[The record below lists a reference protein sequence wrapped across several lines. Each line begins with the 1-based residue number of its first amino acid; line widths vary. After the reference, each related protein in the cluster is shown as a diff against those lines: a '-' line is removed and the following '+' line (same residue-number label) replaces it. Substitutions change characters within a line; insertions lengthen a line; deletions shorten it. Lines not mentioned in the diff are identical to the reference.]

1 MGGTWVE
8 YREAELREVVPSG
21 VPDDDPARF
30 LRELRQLRNGAGLEH
45 VELAARA
52 HYPCDAI
59 LAAEAGP
66 ALPDLPM
73 LSAYVRGCGGTVT
86 DWEERWRTLT
96 RSPALTLLPTRDAG
110 GSDAAAAGARI
121 GSVSLAADAHD
132 PAIIMAALGR
142 VANGI
147 APEPAP
153 ARSLFTPASAA
164 KVAASAPPVLEQAS
178 VFAAAPAPSSA
189 PAAPPAPPPAAAAAP
204 RAGLG
209 PRRQLKASL
218 AHAGPARRGWHRRR
232 PGRRPGAGRRGHAGP
247 GTVSRE
253 AGVHGRACP
262 QCPAPRGVQVTD
274 RRGRDPRVP
283 GRHHLGALLLGS
295 VPDQKN
301 VGTLTGFFP
310 AKSPQS
316 FAARDWPYLS
326 SSSVG
331 LA

>member
-1 MGGTWVE
+1 ME

-66 ALPDLPM
+66 ALPDLPV

-178 VFAAAPAPSSA
+178 VFAAAPAASSA
-189 PAAPPAPPPAAAAAP
+189 PAAAPAASSAP
-204 RAGLG
+204 FASSAPAVSSKPRSLTPDPADVAG
-209 PRRQLKASL
+209 ATV
-218 AHAGPARRGWHRRR
+218 A
-232 PGRRPGAGRRGHAGP
+232 P
-247 GTVSRE
+247 GT
-253 AGVHGRACP
+253 A
-262 QCPAPRGVQVTD
+262 
-274 RRGRDPRVP
+274 RVP
-283 GRHHLGALLLGS
+283 GGAGTQSRAPS
-295 VPDQKN
+295 VVKPVSTAGRATKARRP
-301 VGTLTGFFP
+301 VVSKPLIV
-310 AKSPQS
+310 AVVILVCL
-316 FAARDWPYLS
+316 AAIIWALFS
-326 SSSVG
+326 
-331 LA
+331 

>member
-1 MGGTWVE
+1 ME

-66 ALPDLPM
+66 ALPDLPV

-147 APEPAP
+147 APEPAS

-164 KVAASAPPVLEQAS
+164 KVAASAASVLEQAS
-178 VFAAAPAPSSA
+178 VFAVDSAPATASVPAAAPAASSAPLASSA
-189 PAAPPAPPPAAAAAP
+189 PAVSSIPRSLTPDPADVAGTAAAP
-204 RAGLG
+204 GTARVQADAGTPGRA
-209 PRRQLKASL
+209 PSVVKPVST
-218 AHAGPARRGWHRRR
+218 AGRAPYARR
-232 PGRRPGAGRRGHAGP
+232 
-247 GTVSRE
+247 
-253 AGVHGRACP
+253 
-262 QCPAPRGVQVTD
+262 
-274 RRGRDPRVP
+274 
-283 GRHHLGALLLGS
+283 S
-295 VPDQKN
+295 VPSKPLIA
-301 VGTLTGFFP
+301 VVVILVCL
-310 AKSPQS
+310 
-316 FAARDWPYLS
+316 AAIIWALS
-326 SSSVG
+326 
-331 LA
+331 

>member
-1 MGGTWVE
+1 VE

-66 ALPDLPM
+66 ALPDLPV

-110 GSDAAAAGARI
+110 GSDAAAAGARV

-178 VFAAAPAPSSA
+178 VFAAAPAASSA
-189 PAAPPAPPPAAAAAP
+189 PAAAPVAGSAPAVSSIP
-204 RAGLG
+204 RALTPDPADVAGATA
-209 PRRQLKASL
+209 ASGT
-218 AHAGPARRGWHRRR
+218 ARVPDGAGTRARALSAVKPVSTAGRAPNARR
-232 PGRRPGAGRRGHAGP
+232 PVVSKPLIV
-247 GTVSRE
+247 TVVILVCL
-253 AGVHGRACP
+253 AAIIW
-262 QCPAPRGVQVTD
+262 
-274 RRGRDPRVP
+274 
-283 GRHHLGALLLGS
+283 ALFS
-295 VPDQKN
+295 
-301 VGTLTGFFP
+301 
-310 AKSPQS
+310 
-316 FAARDWPYLS
+316 
-326 SSSVG
+326 
-331 LA
+331 

>member
-66 ALPDLPM
+66 ALPDLPV

-178 VFAAAPAPSSA
+178 VFAAAPAASSA
-189 PAAPPAPPPAAAAAP
+189 PAAASAVSSAPFASSAPAVSSMPRSLTPDPADVAGTAAAP
-204 RAGLG
+204 GAAREPGGAGTQGRALSAVK
-209 PRRQLKASL
+209 PVST
-218 AHAGPARRGWHRRR
+218 AGRAPNARR
-232 PGRRPGAGRRGHAGP
+232 PV
-247 GTVSRE
+247 VSKPLIV
-253 AGVHGRACP
+253 AVVILVCLA
-262 QCPAPRGVQVTD
+262 AIIW
-274 RRGRDPRVP
+274 
-283 GRHHLGALLLGS
+283 ALFS
-295 VPDQKN
+295 
-301 VGTLTGFFP
+301 
-310 AKSPQS
+310 
-316 FAARDWPYLS
+316 
-326 SSSVG
+326 
-331 LA
+331 

>member
-1 MGGTWVE
+1 VE

-66 ALPDLPM
+66 ALPDLPV

-178 VFAAAPAPSSA
+178 VFAAAPAASSA
-189 PAAPPAPPPAAAAAP
+189 PAAAPFASSAPAVSSTPRSLTPDPADV
-204 RAGLG
+204 AG
-209 PRRQLKASL
+209 AT
-218 AHAGPARRGWHRRR
+218 AT
-232 PGRRPGAGRRGHAGP
+232 PGAA
-247 GTVSRE
+247 
-253 AGVHGRACP
+253 
-262 QCPAPRGVQVTD
+262 
-274 RRGRDPRVP
+274 RVP
-283 GRHHLGALLLGS
+283 GGAGTQGRAPS
-295 VPDQKN
+295 VVKPVSTAGRAPYARRPVPSKP
-301 VGTLTGFFP
+301 LI
-310 AKSPQS
+310 
-316 FAARDWPYLS
+316 AAVAIL
-326 SSSVG
+326 VC
-331 LA
+331 LAALIWALFS

>member
-66 ALPDLPM
+66 ALPDLPV

-178 VFAAAPAPSSA
+178 VFAAAPAASSA
-189 PAAPPAPPPAAAAAP
+189 PAAAPAAGSAPAVSSKPRSLTPDPSDVAGATAAP
-204 RAGLG
+204 
-209 PRRQLKASL
+209 
-218 AHAGPARRGWHRRR
+218 
-232 PGRRPGAGRRGHAGP
+232 GAA
-247 GTVSRE
+247 
-253 AGVHGRACP
+253 
-262 QCPAPRGVQVTD
+262 
-274 RRGRDPRVP
+274 RVP
-283 GRHHLGALLLGS
+283 GGA
-295 VPDQKN
+295 
-301 VGTLTGFFP
+301 GTQGRALSAVKP
-310 AKSPQS
+310 ASTAGRAPNARRPVVSKPLIVAVVILVCL
-316 FAARDWPYLS
+316 AAIIWALFS
-326 SSSVG
+326 
-331 LA
+331 

>member
-1 MGGTWVE
+1 ME

-30 LRELRQLRNGAGLEH
+30 LHELRQLRNGAGLEH

-66 ALPDLPM
+66 ALPDLPV

-110 GSDAAAAGARI
+110 GSDAAAAGARV

-153 ARSLFTPASAA
+153 ARSVFTPASAA

-178 VFAAAPAPSSA
+178 VFAAAPAASSA
-189 PAAPPAPPPAAAAAP
+189 PAAAPVAGSAPTLSSIP
-204 RAGLG
+204 RALTPDPADVAGATA
-209 PRRQLKASL
+209 ASGT
-218 AHAGPARRGWHRRR
+218 ARVPDGAGTQGGALSAVKPVSTAGRAPNARR
-232 PGRRPGAGRRGHAGP
+232 PV
-247 GTVSRE
+247 VSKPLIV
-253 AGVHGRACP
+253 AVVILVCLA
-262 QCPAPRGVQVTD
+262 AIIW
-274 RRGRDPRVP
+274 
-283 GRHHLGALLLGS
+283 ALFS
-295 VPDQKN
+295 
-301 VGTLTGFFP
+301 
-310 AKSPQS
+310 
-316 FAARDWPYLS
+316 
-326 SSSVG
+326 
-331 LA
+331 

>member
-178 VFAAAPAPSSA
+178 VFAAAPAASSA
-189 PAAPPAPPPAAAAAP
+189 PAAAPAASSAPFASSAPPVSSKPRSLTPDPPDVAGTAAAP
-204 RAGLG
+204 GAARTPGGAGTQGRALSAVK
-209 PRRQLKASL
+209 PVSTADRA
-218 AHAGPARRGWHRRR
+218 PNARRSV
-232 PGRRPGAGRRGHAGP
+232 
-247 GTVSRE
+247 VSKPLIV
-253 AGVHGRACP
+253 AVVMLVCLA
-262 QCPAPRGVQVTD
+262 AIIW
-274 RRGRDPRVP
+274 
-283 GRHHLGALLLGS
+283 ALFS
-295 VPDQKN
+295 
-301 VGTLTGFFP
+301 
-310 AKSPQS
+310 
-316 FAARDWPYLS
+316 
-326 SSSVG
+326 
-331 LA
+331 

>member
-66 ALPDLPM
+66 ALPDLPV

-110 GSDAAAAGARI
+110 GSDAAAAGARV

-153 ARSLFTPASAA
+153 ARSVFTPASAA

-178 VFAAAPAPSSA
+178 VFAAAPAASSA
-189 PAAPPAPPPAAAAAP
+189 PAAAPVAGSAPTLSSIP
-204 RAGLG
+204 RALTPDPADVAGATA
-209 PRRQLKASL
+209 ASGT
-218 AHAGPARRGWHRRR
+218 ARVPDGAGTQGGALSAVKPVSTAGRAPNARR
-232 PGRRPGAGRRGHAGP
+232 PV
-247 GTVSRE
+247 VSKPLIV
-253 AGVHGRACP
+253 AVVILVCLA
-262 QCPAPRGVQVTD
+262 AIIW
-274 RRGRDPRVP
+274 
-283 GRHHLGALLLGS
+283 ALFS
-295 VPDQKN
+295 
-301 VGTLTGFFP
+301 
-310 AKSPQS
+310 
-316 FAARDWPYLS
+316 
-326 SSSVG
+326 
-331 LA
+331 

>member
-66 ALPDLPM
+66 ALPDLPV

-178 VFAAAPAPSSA
+178 VFAAAPAASSA
-189 PAAPPAPPPAAAAAP
+189 PAAASAAGSAPAVSSKPRSLTPDPADVAGATAASGAA
-204 RAGLG
+204 
-209 PRRQLKASL
+209 
-218 AHAGPARRGWHRRR
+218 
-232 PGRRPGAGRRGHAGP
+232 
-247 GTVSRE
+247 
-253 AGVHGRACP
+253 
-262 QCPAPRGVQVTD
+262 
-274 RRGRDPRVP
+274 RVP
-283 GRHHLGALLLGS
+283 GGA
-295 VPDQKN
+295 
-301 VGTLTGFFP
+301 GTQGRALSAVKPVSTAGRAP
-310 AKSPQS
+310 NARRPVVSKPLIVAVVILVCL
-316 FAARDWPYLS
+316 AAIIWALFS
-326 SSSVG
+326 
-331 LA
+331 

>member
-1 MGGTWVE
+1 VE

-66 ALPDLPM
+66 ALPDLPV

-121 GSVSLAADAHD
+121 GSVSVAADAHD

-147 APEPAP
+147 AAEPAP

-164 KVAASAPPVLEQAS
+164 GVAAAPVLEQAS
-178 VFAAAPAPSSA
+178 VFAAAPAASSA
-189 PAAPPAPPPAAAAAP
+189 PAAAPATSSAPAVSSMPRSLTPDLPDVAGTAAAP
-204 RAGLG
+204 GAARMPGGAGTQDRALSVVK
-209 PRRQLKASL
+209 PVST
-218 AHAGPARRGWHRRR
+218 AGRAPYARR
-232 PGRRPGAGRRGHAGP
+232 PMPSKPLIVAVVILVCLA
-247 GTVSRE
+247 
-253 AGVHGRACP
+253 AII
-262 QCPAPRGVQVTD
+262 
-274 RRGRDPRVP
+274 
-283 GRHHLGALLLGS
+283 GALFS
-295 VPDQKN
+295 
-301 VGTLTGFFP
+301 
-310 AKSPQS
+310 
-316 FAARDWPYLS
+316 
-326 SSSVG
+326 
-331 LA
+331 

>member
-1 MGGTWVE
+1 ME
-8 YREAELREVVPSG
+8 YREAELREVVPSD

-30 LRELRQLRNGAGLEH
+30 LCELRQLRNGAGLEH

-66 ALPDLPM
+66 ALPDLPV

-86 DWEERWRTLT
+86 DWEERWRMLT

-147 APEPAP
+147 AAEPAP

-164 KVAASAPPVLEQAS
+164 KVAASAAPVLEQAS
-178 VFAAAPAPSSA
+178 VFAAAPAASSAPFASSA
-189 PAAPPAPPPAAAAAP
+189 PAVSSIPRSLTPDPVDVASTAAA
-204 RAGLG
+204 
-209 PRRQLKASL
+209 S
-218 AHAGPARRGWHRRR
+218 
-232 PGRRPGAGRRGHAGP
+232 
-247 GTVSRE
+247 GT
-253 AGVHGRACP
+253 A
-262 QCPAPRGVQVTD
+262 
-274 RRGRDPRVP
+274 RVP
-283 GRHHLGALLLGS
+283 GGAGTQGRAPS
-295 VPDQKN
+295 VVKPVSTAGRAPYARRPVPSKP
-301 VGTLTGFFP
+301 LI
-310 AKSPQS
+310 
-316 FAARDWPYLS
+316 AAVAIL
-326 SSSVG
+326 VC
-331 LA
+331 LAAIIWALFS

>member
-66 ALPDLPM
+66 SLPDLPV

-86 DWEERWRTLT
+86 EWEERWRTLT

-132 PAIIMAALGR
+132 PRIIMAALGR

-147 APEPAP
+147 TSEPSP
-153 ARSLFTPASAA
+153 ARSLFTPAASVAP
-164 KVAASAPPVLEQAS
+164 VAASAGAS
-178 VFAAAPAPSSA
+178 AAAAVFAVDSAPAPEPV
-189 PAAPPAPPPAAAAAP
+189 PAVAVVPDADEVPGAAAGLSTAT
-204 RAGLG
+204 AGDDKPG
-209 PRRQLKASL
+209 WTPSVVKPVPEADRSPHPRR
-218 AHAGPARRGWHRRR
+218 
-232 PGRRPGAGRRGHAGP
+232 
-247 GTVSRE
+247 
-253 AGVHGRACP
+253 
-262 QCPAPRGVQVTD
+262 
-274 RRGRDPRVP
+274 
-283 GRHHLGALLLGS
+283 S
-295 VPDQKN
+295 VPS
-301 VGTLTGFFP
+301 
-310 AKSPQS
+310 KSLIAIAIIVCL
-316 FAARDWPYLS
+316 AAALWALFS
-326 SSSVG
+326 
-331 LA
+331 

>member
-1 MGGTWVE
+1 VE

-45 VELAARA
+45 VQLAARA

-66 ALPDLPM
+66 ALPDLPV

-86 DWEERWRTLT
+86 EWEERWRTLT

-147 APEPAP
+147 ASEPSP
-153 ARSLFTPASAA
+153 ARSLFTPAASVAP
-164 KVAASAPPVLEQAS
+164 VAASVGSSAAAA
-178 VFAAAPAPSSA
+178 VFAVDSAPAPEPV
-189 PAAPPAPPPAAAAAP
+189 PAVAAVPDAHEVPEAAAGLSAATADGDKP
-204 RAGLG
+204 GWTPSVVKPVPEADRG
-209 PRRQLKASL
+209 PRT
-218 AHAGPARRGWHRRR
+218 RR
-232 PGRRPGAGRRGHAGP
+232 
-247 GTVSRE
+247 
-253 AGVHGRACP
+253 
-262 QCPAPRGVQVTD
+262 
-274 RRGRDPRVP
+274 
-283 GRHHLGALLLGS
+283 S
-295 VPDQKN
+295 VP
-301 VGTLTGFFP
+301 P
-310 AKSPQS
+310 KSLI
-316 FAARDWPYLS
+316 AAIAII
-326 SSSVG
+326 VC
-331 LA
+331 LAATFWALFS

>member
-30 LRELRQLRNGAGLEH
+30 LCELRQLRNGAGLEH

-66 ALPDLPM
+66 ALPDLPV

-110 GSDAAAAGARI
+110 GSDAAAAGARV

-178 VFAAAPAPSSA
+178 VFAAAPAASSA
-189 PAAPPAPPPAAAAAP
+189 PAAAPAASSASAVSSIPQVLTPDPADAAGATASGTARVAGGTGTQGRALSAVKPVSTAGRAP
-204 RAGLG
+204 
-209 PRRQLKASL
+209 S
-218 AHAGPARRGWHRRR
+218 ARR
-232 PGRRPGAGRRGHAGP
+232 PV
-247 GTVSRE
+247 VSKPLIV
-253 AGVHGRACP
+253 AVVILVCLA
-262 QCPAPRGVQVTD
+262 VIIW
-274 RRGRDPRVP
+274 
-283 GRHHLGALLLGS
+283 ALFS
-295 VPDQKN
+295 
-301 VGTLTGFFP
+301 
-310 AKSPQS
+310 
-316 FAARDWPYLS
+316 
-326 SSSVG
+326 
-331 LA
+331 

>member
-1 MGGTWVE
+1 ME

-66 ALPDLPM
+66 ALPDLPV

-178 VFAAAPAPSSA
+178 VFAAAPAASSA
-189 PAAPPAPPPAAAAAP
+189 PAAAPAASSAPFASSAPAVSSKPRSLTPDPPDVAGATAAP
-204 RAGLG
+204 G
-209 PRRQLKASL
+209 
-218 AHAGPARRGWHRRR
+218 
-232 PGRRPGAGRRGHAGP
+232 
-247 GTVSRE
+247 
-253 AGVHGRACP
+253 
-262 QCPAPRGVQVTD
+262 
-274 RRGRDPRVP
+274 
-283 GRHHLGALLLGS
+283 
-295 VPDQKN
+295 
-301 VGTLTGFFP
+301 
-310 AKSPQS
+310 
-316 FAARDWPYLS
+316 AAR
-326 SSSVG
+326 
-331 LA
+331 

>member
-1 MGGTWVE
+1 ME

-66 ALPDLPM
+66 ALPDLPV

-178 VFAAAPAPSSA
+178 VFAAAPAASSA
-189 PAAPPAPPPAAAAAP
+189 PAAAPAASSAPAVSSMPRSLTPDPADVAGATAA
-204 RAGLG
+204 
-209 PRRQLKASL
+209 S
-218 AHAGPARRGWHRRR
+218 
-232 PGRRPGAGRRGHAGP
+232 
-247 GTVSRE
+247 GT
-253 AGVHGRACP
+253 A
-262 QCPAPRGVQVTD
+262 
-274 RRGRDPRVP
+274 RVP
-283 GRHHLGALLLGS
+283 GGAGTQGQALS
-295 VPDQKN
+295 VVKPVSTAGRAPNARRPVVSKPLI
-301 VGTLTGFFP
+301 VAVVILVCL
-310 AKSPQS
+310 
-316 FAARDWPYLS
+316 AAIIWALFS
-326 SSSVG
+326 
-331 LA
+331 

>member
-1 MGGTWVE
+1 ME

-66 ALPDLPM
+66 ALPDLPV

-178 VFAAAPAPSSA
+178 VFAAAPAASSA
-189 PAAPPAPPPAAAAAP
+189 PAAAPAASSAPAVSSMPRSLTPDPADVAGTAAAP
-204 RAGLG
+204 
-209 PRRQLKASL
+209 
-218 AHAGPARRGWHRRR
+218 
-232 PGRRPGAGRRGHAGP
+232 
-247 GTVSRE
+247 GT
-253 AGVHGRACP
+253 A
-262 QCPAPRGVQVTD
+262 
-274 RRGRDPRVP
+274 RVP
-283 GRHHLGALLLGS
+283 GGA
-295 VPDQKN
+295 
-301 VGTLTGFFP
+301 GTQGRALSAVKPVSTAGRAP
-310 AKSPQS
+310 NARRPVVSKPLIVAVVILVCL
-316 FAARDWPYLS
+316 AAIIWALFS
-326 SSSVG
+326 
-331 LA
+331 

>member
-1 MGGTWVE
+1 ME
-8 YREAELREVVPSG
+8 YREAELQEVVPSD

-66 ALPDLPM
+66 ALPDLPV

-147 APEPAP
+147 AAEPAP

-164 KVAASAPPVLEQAS
+164 KVAASAAPVLEQAS
-178 VFAAAPAPSSA
+178 VFAVDSEPATASVSAAAPAASSA
-189 PAAPPAPPPAAAAAP
+189 PAVSSAPTVVSIPRSLTPDPADVAGTTAAP
-204 RAGLG
+204 GT
-209 PRRQLKASL
+209 ASST
-218 AHAGPARRGWHRRR
+218 A
-232 PGRRPGAGRRGHAGP
+232 
-247 GTVSRE
+247 
-253 AGVHGRACP
+253 
-262 QCPAPRGVQVTD
+262 
-274 RRGRDPRVP
+274 RVP
-283 GRHHLGALLLGS
+283 GGAGTQGRAPS
-295 VPDQKN
+295 VVKPVSTAGRAPYARRPVPSKPLI
-301 VGTLTGFFP
+301 VAVAILVCL
-310 AKSPQS
+310 
-316 FAARDWPYLS
+316 AAIIWALFS
-326 SSSVG
+326 
-331 LA
+331 

>member
-66 ALPDLPM
+66 ALPDLPV

-178 VFAAAPAPSSA
+178 VFAAAPAASSA
-189 PAAPPAPPPAAAAAP
+189 PAAAPAAGSAP
-204 RAGLG
+204 AVSSKPRSLTPDLPDVAGT
-209 PRRQLKASL
+209 AT
-218 AHAGPARRGWHRRR
+218 A
-232 PGRRPGAGRRGHAGP
+232 PGAA
-247 GTVSRE
+247 
-253 AGVHGRACP
+253 
-262 QCPAPRGVQVTD
+262 
-274 RRGRDPRVP
+274 RVP
-283 GRHHLGALLLGS
+283 GGA
-295 VPDQKN
+295 
-301 VGTLTGFFP
+301 GTQGRALSAVKPVSTAGRAP
-310 AKSPQS
+310 NARRPVVSKPLIVAVVILVCL
-316 FAARDWPYLS
+316 AAIIWALFS
-326 SSSVG
+326 
-331 LA
+331 